1 MKKTKTVNLI
11 KGNFAPE
18 EATEVL
24 LELLNSK
31 IKFHSM
37 KIWSSEE
44 RLGKPDAL
52 SQQKLE
58 YFRET
63 REKLK
68 IFLAEAKRLQK
79 NINRTFSN

>member
-1 MKKTKTVNLI
+1 
-11 KGNFAPE
+11 
-18 EATEVL
+18 
-24 LELLNSK
+24 
-31 IKFHSM
+31 M

-79 NINRTFSN
+79 NIKINSNIEIEIED